1 MTQRTRDA
9 DRTQPIAFEEALHAD
24 DGVELQQCQRDRGIV
39 EVDSP
44 LPKLGQQLLGQRCDI
59 DFQPEANA
67 MRGEVRPDATEALAL
82 HRLMELQRA
91 APEGLVAERIVAER
105 APAFEER
112 TLEMFDD
119 SEVEGCNLRFIRR
132 RLLGVHRNCR

>member
-59 DFQPEANA
+59 DFQPEGQRHAR
-67 MRGEVRPDATEALAL
+67 RGPGPMPPKRSPCTV
-82 HRLMELQRA
+82 
-91 APEGLVAERIVAER
+91 
-105 APAFEER
+105 
-112 TLEMFDD
+112 
-119 SEVEGCNLRFIRR
+119 
-132 RLLGVHRNCR
+132 